1 MLVDYVTA
9 VAFVFFKQKTAYE
22 MIRYGGTVVTAG
34 LSPAG
39 AEFSFNQSDLVSQ
52 EKSIKG
58 SYMGGCVPVRD
69 IPRFIDLYRQGR
81 LPVDRLIDRTIR
93 LEEINAGFDKLASVA
108 TVRQIEIGRAHV
120 CTPVPNAHLVC
131 RLLLEKKKKKKKN
144 TNVAKRHSKTKH
156 YQ

>member
-93 LEEINAGFDKLASVA
+93 LEEINAGFEKLASVA
-108 TVRQIEIGRAHV
+108 TVRQIGESGRAS
-120 CTPVPNAHLVC
+120 C
-131 RLLLEKKKKKKKN
+131 RERGCMSVKIAEVSVALKKKKRK
-144 TNVAKRHSKTKH
+144 S
-156 YQ
+156 